1 MFFQIVFEDIK
12 IVSPLVCVRVFFQK
26 VEPMQNKAI

>member
-12 IVSPLVCVRVFFQK
+12 IVSPLVCARGFFQK
-26 VEPMQNKAI
+26 VEPM